1 MDEKRFFEYDQVSL
15 DSAKIEARTDK
26 VHGPIT
32 IFKDVVIS
40 REIIH
45 AYTDGTAY
53 KPAEELRDAAWTA
66 EGMWAIAG
74 GHPKDAV
81 IMDRDEIQGRTVNA
95 RFSKSLI
102 DPKTKRPNN
111 KGIVAD
117 LEVFDNKVAPE
128 VLEDLKNGKRHD
140 VSIGFFFHRDETPGI
155 ISEDG
160 HPLKGGAYDYVQRK
174 MTINHT
180 AFALEAGRCPM
191 PFCGVGADEIGR
203 HIANDPFGGFPSF
216 EACIKS
222 IMKENPSYTRKQAAG
237 TCAEIEKR
245 SKAKAEEKDM
255 FRTVLENMKREIDD
269 VLTQFDDVEE
279 LKRGEG
285 ETIVD
290 ESMSDQEDL
299 SGLLAFFRLTRES
312 WDGLLDETRII
323 LASRWTELK
332 KYYKDG
338 ELEKMAG
345 GELTPVDPVL
355 QQDESDCPDCEDNA
369 EEVERIATDLSL
381 EAIDKK
387 LKELKTQRERLRE
400 QVRKLD
406 EDLYNEP
413 DSEKKRKEKIRDER
427 GELWDRLDDLYDEI
441 RAYTQAKTVKITQTA
456 LTDDSEEKDKEENVK
471 TVPFKATKSIE
482 ELTNPR

>member
-15 DSAKIEARTDK
+15 DAAKIETRTDK
-26 VHGPIT
+26 VHGPVT

-45 AYTDGTAY
+45 PYTDGIAY

-117 LEVFDNKVAPE
+117 LEIFDNKVAPE
-128 VLEDLKNGKRHD
+128 ILEDMKNGKRHD

-191 PFCGVGADEIGR
+191 PFCGVGADEIAQ
-203 HIANDPFGGFPSF
+203 HIANDPFAGFKNF
-216 EACIKS
+216 AECVRKNQD
-222 IMKENPSYTRKQAAG
+222 KENPEAYCGSIKAKTKRDACIAGVMAANPGYTEKQADAI
-237 TCAEIEKR
+237 CQ
-245 SKAKAEEKDM
+245 EEMGSFDARDL
-255 FRTVLENMKREIDD
+255 FRGVLENMRGEIDV
-269 VLTQFDDVEE
+269 VLSKFDDVEE
-279 LKRGEG
+279 LKR
-285 ETIVD
+285 D
-290 ESMSDQEDL
+290 EEESIQDQLMSEEIDL
-299 SGLLAFFRLTRES
+299 AGLLAFYRLTEKS
-312 WDGLLDETRII
+312 WDGLLDETQII
-323 LASRWTELK
+323 LRSLWTERK

-338 ELEKMAG
+338 NLEQMAG
-345 GELTPVDPVL
+345 GELPPADAVL
-355 QQDESDCPDCEDNA
+355 QQDEEDCEDCG
-369 EEVERIATDLSL
+369 EDEGQCPEG
-381 EAIDKK
+381 
-387 LKELKTQRERLRE
+387 
-400 QVRKLD
+400 QVWND
-406 EDLYNEP
+406 EHNRCVP
-413 DSEKKRKEKIRDER
+413 ADSADE
-427 GELWDRLDDLYDEI
+427 
-441 RAYTQAKTVKITQTA
+441 
-456 LTDDSEEKDKEENVK
+456 SEEEDQEEKVK

-482 ELTNPR
+482 DLINPR